1 MKINWK
7 EIKEKYPKTY
17 NLFLMYFHL
26 KEYITGRTPKK
37 DFLWSHTVKKITVF
51 FEDVCYCDLEKFF
64 RNNMIIITYHY
75 SINGNGFKCF
85 IYNRQNNYEFYSTNI
100 YIDKEDS
107 ENEAIKNAF
116 EIKEEE
122 LNNGLQ

>member
-1 MKINWK
+1 MNINWK
-7 EIKEKYPKTY
+7 DIKEKYINSY
-17 NLFLMYFHL
+17 ILFLKHRVWFIEWHNDF
-26 KEYITGRTPKK
+26 TGK
-37 DFLWSHTVKKITVF
+37 LELHKIINFSTR
-51 FEDVCYCDLEKFF
+51 EHIRVCYCDLEKFF

-107 ENEAIKNAF
+107 ENEAILKAF

-122 LNNGLQ
+122 LNNGL